1 MGDQKR
7 IQGDMMALTSFMLR
21 LQFDET
27 LYPKEL
33 RELLKELRE
42 YIVFIS
48 RVRRKWI
55 ANPNTLIVLRSK
67 REVAYIYIMPLD
79 KKLTIE
85 YPYYRQDVKL
95 DETKIIEGFETIRD
109 VIVWCYDDVKVCKEE
124 YIDTWIQLQGDIAI
138 VIDTEDGKYEY
149 PILKRL
155 LKYVSIGRE
164 LLRPM

>member
-1 MGDQKR
+1 M
-7 IQGDMMALTSFMLR
+7 IMFS
-21 LQFDET
+21 FDET
-27 LYPKEL
+27 LYPREL
-33 RELLKELRE
+33 KELLKELRE

-67 REVAYIYIMPLD
+67 REVAYIYIMPLN
-79 KKLTIE
+79 KTLTIE

-95 DETKIIEGFETIRD
+95 DETKIIEGFESIRD
-109 VIVWCYDDVKVCKEE
+109 VIAWCYDDEKVCKEQ
-124 YIDTWIQLQGDIAI
+124 YIDTWIQLQGDIAV
-138 VIDTEDGKYEY
+138 VIDTEDGKHEY

>member
-1 MGDQKR
+1 
-7 IQGDMMALTSFMLR
+7 MMTLTSFMLR

-27 LYPKEL
+27 LYPREL

-48 RVRRKWI
+48 KVRRKWI

-67 REVAYIYIMPLD
+67 REVAYIYIMPLN
-79 KKLTIE
+79 KTLTIE

-95 DETKIIEGFETIRD
+95 DETKIIEGFESIRD
-109 VIVWCYDDVKVCKEE
+109 VIAWCNDDVKICKEQ

-138 VIDTEDGKYEY
+138 VIDTEDGKHEY

>member
-1 MGDQKR
+1 M
-7 IQGDMMALTSFMLR
+7 IMFS
-21 LQFDET
+21 FDET
-27 LYPKEL
+27 LYPREL
-33 RELLKELRE
+33 KELLKELRE

-55 ANPNTLIVLRSK
+55 ANPSTLIVLRSK
-67 REVAYIYIMPLD
+67 REVAYFYVMPLD
-79 KKLTIE
+79 KRLTIE

-95 DETKIIEGFETIRD
+95 DETKIIEGFESIRE
-109 VIVWCYDDVKVCKEE
+109 VKARCDDSKMVCEEE

-138 VIDTEDGKYEY
+138 VIDIEDGKHEY

-155 LKYVSIGRE
+155 LKYVSIGRG